1 MPILHWLKDEEA
13 RKTSSRVP
21 DRLHK
26 VDDKLSY
33 GSQARWTRQR
43 RLQANWGEGQ
53 MRMETNKGT
62 QVAVKLLDILGEVV
76 LVLTAP

>member
-1 MPILHWLKDEEA
+1 
-13 RKTSSRVP
+13 
-21 DRLHK
+21 
-26 VDDKLSY
+26 
-33 GSQARWTRQR
+33 
-43 RLQANWGEGQ
+43 